1 MVRSLYAA
9 LVRLHPLAFRHS
21 YGPEML
27 SIFDHTPSGSRAAL
41 VSDAAVSLL
50 RQSLLRSEFHQPVH
64 SSPRPPAGA
73 PMFLVLDDDP
83 RLTPRQWLCGT
94 ALSLLSFTIAS
105 FLIAHAGTL
114 IVTAAP
120 VANVLSGNPE
130 LQLVAEYFF
139 EIPVLSALDLNHDFI
154 ISADEIAKGPE
165 ALRSLDANSDGALD
179 AEECGQVFAGDFM
192 RRNPVLA
199 ALDTNHDGIIS
210 AVEIAN
216 AAAALATLD
225 KNHDG
230 RLTAEELLPA
240 RNP

>member
-9 LVRLHPLAFRHS
+9 LVRLHPPAFRHS

-50 RQSLLRSEFHQPVH
+50 RQSLLRPEFREPENCARGVV
-64 SSPRPPAGA
+64 AEA
-73 PMFLVLDDDP
+73 PMFHVLNDDP

-94 ALSLLSFTIAS
+94 VLSLLCFTAAS

-120 VANVLSGNPE
+120 VANLLDGKDSNAE
-130 LQLVAEYFF
+130 LRLIAGYFF
-139 EIPVLSALDLNHDFI
+139 EVPVLSALDLSHDFI
-154 ISADEIAKGPE
+154 ISADEIAKAPE
-165 ALRSLDANSDGALD
+165 ALRSLDANGDGALD

-199 ALDTNHDGIIS
+199 ALDANHDGIIS

-216 AAAALATLD
+216 APRALETLD
-225 KNHDG
+225 RNLDG
-230 RLTAEELLPA
+230 ELSASEVLP
-240 RNP
+240 